1 MDNRLTR
8 LEVTVDHIQDN
19 LREVRTDMRDLR
31 TDMRDLRSELR
42 HFQTE
47 VRADFRI
54 VRDQARLDFRLL
66 FGALIS
72 VAIGMAAMMAKGF
85 RWL

>member
-31 TDMRDLRSELR
+31 SELR

-47 VRADFRI
+47 VRADFSHRARSGSTRFPPAFRGADQR
-54 VRDQARLDFRLL
+54 RDRNGRDDGQGISL
-66 FGALIS
+66 ALTI
-72 VAIGMAAMMAKGF
+72 
-85 RWL
+85 RD